1 MPSISRVKSSVPLGQ
16 VELGIGSCSASSLSV
31 VGSFCTMTMLL
42 SRKVGSCLS
51 DRYVSSLLLD
61 IADATDAVG
70 AKRILN
76 LKVCPVLS

>member
-1 MPSISRVKSSVPLGQ
+1 
-16 VELGIGSCSASSLSV
+16 
-31 VGSFCTMTMLL
+31 MTMLL